1 MENIYRKSA
10 LKASAIPLFDFFKSA
25 KQNNIYIPTLY
36 AFFKISHIKIK
47 WKGIH
52 KILSIYIYIYIYIYI
67 CIHIYIYIYIYILF
81 FQPLFF
87 HLSVIARED
96 DEIQS

>member
-25 KQNNIYIPTLY
+25 KQNNIYIPTVY

-52 KILSIYIYIYIYIYI
+52 KILSIYICMYRYVYIYL
-67 CIHIYIYIYIYILF
+67 YIYIYIL
-81 FQPLFF
+81 
-87 HLSVIARED
+87 
-96 DEIQS
+96 EIKHTN